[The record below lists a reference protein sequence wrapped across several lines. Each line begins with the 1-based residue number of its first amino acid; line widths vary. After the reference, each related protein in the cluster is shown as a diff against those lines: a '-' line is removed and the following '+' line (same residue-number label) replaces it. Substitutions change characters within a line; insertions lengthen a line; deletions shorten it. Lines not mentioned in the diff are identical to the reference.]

1 MSIRIDD
8 HLRRMPGRRS
18 HRRAGVMTG
27 TAPGRKVGRRHQQPY
42 LRSGDPDLEGAG
54 WHRELVFRPAPLRW
68 SWRRIAQTRDQMP
81 TYACSAAAGRLT
93 PAQKVEIVQCI
104 TAIHHEET
112 GAPRYFVQVIF
123 YDIAHANHY
132 IAGQLAP
139 AGQMWIRGDIRDGR
153 SEEQKSR
160 MLSRILQEVSRI
172 GEIAEEEV
180 WVYLSDIPA
189 QNMAEYARVLPVPGA
204 ENAWFATLP
213 ATLRERLGPLA

>member
-1 MSIRIDD
+1 
-8 HLRRMPGRRS
+8 
-18 HRRAGVMTG
+18 
-27 TAPGRKVGRRHQQPY
+27 
-42 LRSGDPDLEGAG
+42 
-54 WHRELVFRPAPLRW
+54 
-68 SWRRIAQTRDQMP
+68 MP

-93 PAQKVEIVQCI
+93 PAQKLEIVQSI

-123 YDIAHANHY
+123 YDIAYANHY

-189 QNMAEYARVLPVPGA
+189 QNMAEYGRVLPVPGA
-204 ENAWFATLP
+204 ENDGSRRFRRP
-213 ATLRERLGPLA
+213 